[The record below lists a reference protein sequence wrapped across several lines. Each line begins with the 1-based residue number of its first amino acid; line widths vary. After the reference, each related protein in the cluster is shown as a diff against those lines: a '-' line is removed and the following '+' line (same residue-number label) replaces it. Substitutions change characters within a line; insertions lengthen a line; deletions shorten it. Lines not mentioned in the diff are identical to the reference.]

1 MSLNLDYY
9 FTYKNCLRYLLSQK
23 LNINKNFNNIPH
35 IEKLSF
41 YFFFKKLENLNDIEL
56 YNSFYL
62 FKYFFGRK
70 VFFTKTFSFYSLG
83 KYYYN
88 FNIQL

>member
-1 MSLNLDYY
+1 MIINFDYY
-9 FTYKNCLRYLLSQK
+9 FTYKNNLRFLLIQK
-23 LNINKNFNNIPH
+23 LNKINNSYNLP
-35 IEKLSF
+35 KLHKLIF
-41 YFFFKKLENLNDIEL
+41 YFFFKKLEDLNNVEL

-88 FNIQL
+88 FISN